1 MRGGNKLKILEMTYS
16 CRMVLTCSRDSQSPH
31 WPLILRDLLVTYR
44 RMPTASLLRK
54 VTMRQAQ
61 LALSNEAARRLANH
75 TSLSS
80 AH

>member
-1 MRGGNKLKILEMTYS
+1 MTY
-16 CRMVLTCSRDSQSPH
+16 RYGMVLTCSRDSQSPH
-31 WPLILRDLLVTYR
+31 WPPSYFVTFWLLIAACLLLPYYVT
-44 RMPTASLLRK
+44 

-75 TSLSS
+75 TSLSY